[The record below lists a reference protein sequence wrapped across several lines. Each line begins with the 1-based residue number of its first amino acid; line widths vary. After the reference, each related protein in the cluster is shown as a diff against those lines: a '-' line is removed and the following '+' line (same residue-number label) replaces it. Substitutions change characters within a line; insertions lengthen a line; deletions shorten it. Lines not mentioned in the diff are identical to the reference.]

1 MALALGRALLSGLAL
16 RGLAGARPGARR
28 GLAALNHPDRFDVMG
43 EAGAVKVTGCV
54 PALRPPGPAPGPDVG
69 SAAHPPTAD
78 DDADAAAAAAGARRP
93 AGTGR
98 RACW

>member
-1 MALALGRALLSGLAL
+1 MALALGRALLAGPPL

-54 PALRPPGPAPGPDVG
+54 PALRP
-69 SAAHPPTAD
+69 
-78 DDADAAAAAAGARRP
+78 AAAPRDRGRGVGGAP
-93 AGTGR
+93 IHG
-98 RACW
+98 

>member
-1 MALALGRALLSGLAL
+1 MALALGRALLAGPPL

-54 PALRPPGPAPGPDVG
+54 PALRP
-69 SAAHPPTAD
+69 
-78 DDADAAAAAAGARRP
+78 AAAPRDRSWGVGGAPTHR
-93 AGTGR
+93 
-98 RACW
+98 

>member
-1 MALALGRALLSGLAL
+1 MALALLGGRALGRALLAL
-16 RGLAGARPGARR
+16 RGPAGARPGARR

-54 PALRPPGPAPGPDVG
+54 PALRPRRPPRDRTWGRRRT
-69 SAAHPPTAD
+69 HPPLMMLTPP
-78 DDADAAAAAAGARRP
+78 RRP